1 MTKILENVVDWGTST
16 KISLDEK
23 IDCAC
28 KTGTSQDDKDRWF
41 MGFTPY
47 YVGGVWYGYDTPK
60 SMTSE
65 LWYSPANR
73 IWDLVMSLV
82 HEDVIKDIES
92 GAAEQKYFE
101 QPANVVKATFCK
113 YSGKLMGEACY
124 LDPRYDASIEGGG
137 ISEVGYFV
145 AGTEPTETCDCH
157 VIVYYDSVTGGIAH
171 CGCPEENLVKVGL
184 IRLEEDRVFPMQLA
198 VSDAEY
204 VYRPMAANM
213 RPATYTYNPYFAAT
227 FEKDTFAG
235 VTNYWGAKQFNAF
248 CTVHFDYDA
257 FDKGELKGYLG
268 VYSLAEA
275 PAFHPHAILPS
286 VTPKPEDEDS
296 DEFED

>member
-1 MTKILENVVDWGTST
+1 VAHFGFDRTLSSVYGAEFDGTRGD
-16 KISLDEK
+16 KADLLRYAMAEEGLAADE
-23 IDCAC
+23 CVMV
-28 KTGTSQDDKDRWF
+28 GDRS
-41 MGFTPY
+41 
-47 YVGGVWYGYDTPK
+47 YD
-60 SMTSE
+60 
-65 LWYSPANR
+65 
-73 IWDLVMSLV
+73 
-82 HEDVIKDIES
+82 IK
-92 GAAEQKYFE
+92 GA
-101 QPANVVKATFCK
+101 
-113 YSGKLMGEACY
+113 L
-124 LDPRYDASIEGGG
+124 
-137 ISEVGYFV
+137 EVGATPIGVLWGYGDR
-145 AGTEPTETCDCH
+145 AEL
-157 VIVYYDSVTGGIAH
+157 IAA
-171 CGCPEENLVKVGL
+171 GCPEENLVKVGL

-257 FDKGELKGYLG
+257 YDKGELKGYLG

-275 PAFHPHAILPS
+275 PGFHPHAILPS